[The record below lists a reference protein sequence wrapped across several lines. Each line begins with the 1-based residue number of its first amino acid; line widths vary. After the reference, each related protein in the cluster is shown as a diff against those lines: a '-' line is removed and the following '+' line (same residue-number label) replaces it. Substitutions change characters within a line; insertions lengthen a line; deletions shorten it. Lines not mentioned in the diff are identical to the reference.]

1 MPDLRGD
8 EEGILVETVRG
19 KLVADPIPLGGDP
32 DQPSTTEALAA
43 LAELE
48 AILGRMKNEI
58 DRLGQLVAIY
68 RPEYEDA

>member
-1 MPDLRGD
+1 MPDLPRD

-43 LAELE
+43 LDELE
-48 AILGRMKNEI
+48 ALLGRMKNEI
-58 DRLGQLVAIY
+58 DRLGKLVTVY
-68 RPEYEDA
+68 GPEDE